1 MTRKSGL
8 RNRRMFLRTVG
19 TLPIVSALP
28 PLGAQDGPADSA
40 QADALMEMVRH
51 RYGGYFA
58 EDDAPEIKRGIER
71 SLRNAETLAKVKTT
85 NGDAPDFLF
94 SPNGSPNS

>member
-1 MTRKSGL
+1 MTKKSGS
-8 RNRRMFLRTVG
+8 RNRRMFLRTIG
-19 TLPIVSALP
+19 TLPVVSTLP
-28 PLGAQDGPADSA
+28 LSAQDNPADSP

-51 RYGGYFA
+51 RYGSYFA

-71 SLRNAETLAKVKTT
+71 MLRNAETLAKVKTT